1 MFDLDLVNK
10 AVLDMGCG
18 TGVLAILAK
27 KLGSDSTVG
36 IDIDEWS
43 VQNSL
48 ENIDSNHVSDIDIIK
63 GDADN
68 LRNLEKFDVILANIN
83 RNILLN
89 DMDVYVEKLNV
100 NGDILFSGF
109 YVEDNS
115 LIQEKAEKLGLKQ
128 IDHNE
133 RDNWSLLHFR
143 LEGNL

>member
-83 RNILLN
+83 RNILLQ
-89 DMDVYVEKLNV
+89 DMAAYCEVLQ
-100 NGDILFSGF
+100 NGGNILFSGF
-109 YVEDNS
+109 YSADVP
-115 LIQEKAEKLGLKQ
+115 LLLAEAKKLNLELVDQ
-128 IDHNE
+128 NE
-133 RDNWSLLHFR
+133 REDWTLLQFR
-143 LEGNL
+143 KGI